1 MPFPLRLMDEHSRQ
15 ISIAYCIAGTYR
27 AAGMERILTL
37 KANYL
42 DSLGYKVIII
52 TTDQEGRIPAFMMSP
67 GIKQID
73 LGIGYERTNGS
84 SFIKK
89 ALLFPYKHICH
100 KQRLKRVLKQI
111 TPDVTVSMFCND
123 VNILPSITAGGR
135 KILEVHFSR
144 FKRLLY
150 GRKGLWGIA
159 DRLLSYHDQLII
171 RKYDKFVTLTKE
183 DLINWGNPTNG
194 ICIPNFINSIPE
206 YPSLL
211 NSKTVI
217 SVGRLTYQKG
227 IDRLLEAWSRSSAKD
242 RQWHLKLIGE
252 GEQKK
257 DLQMMI
263 KSLGIS
269 DTVEL
274 AGEQRDMDTVYRNA
288 SVLVLSSRYEGM
300 PMVLLEAQS
309 YGIPCISF
317 DCQCG
322 PRDIITDGENGRLVA
337 NGDIIGLAEA
347 IDELTNDNKTLQR
360 MGATA
365 YSYAARWD
373 MQRIMKLWTNLFE
386 SEL

>member
-1 MPFPLRLMDEHSRQ
+1 
-15 ISIAYCIAGTYR
+15 
-27 AAGMERILTL
+27 
-37 KANYL
+37 
-42 DSLGYKVIII
+42 
-52 TTDQEGRIPAFMMSP
+52 
-67 GIKQID
+67 
-73 LGIGYERTNGS
+73 
-84 SFIKK
+84 
-89 ALLFPYKHICH
+89 
-100 KQRLKRVLKQI
+100 
-111 TPDVTVSMFCND
+111 
-123 VNILPSITAGGR
+123 
-135 KILEVHFSR
+135 
-144 FKRLLY
+144 
-150 GRKGLWGIA
+150 
-159 DRLLSYHDQLII
+159 
-171 RKYDKFVTLTKE
+171 
-183 DLINWGNPTNG
+183 
-194 ICIPNFINSIPE
+194 
-206 YPSLL
+206 
-211 NSKTVI
+211 
-217 SVGRLTYQKG
+217 
-227 IDRLLEAWSRSSAKD
+227 
-242 RQWHLKLIGE
+242 
-252 GEQKK
+252 
-257 DLQMMI
+257 MMI

-360 MGATA
+360 MGANA